1 MAPMTQLAKLFP
13 RKKRFAEEGLNSL
26 LTMNNGISKRH
37 FKEEL
42 RFERVVQAASLSVVL
57 LLKSNDRRDALMS
70 SESTTGLYESLFDLS
85 AILNLYFIKN
95 SCWLL
100 VMRCS
105 FCG

>member
-57 LLKSNDRRDALMS
+57 LIKKQRQERRLDELRINNW
-70 SESTTGLYESLFDLS
+70 F
-85 AILNLYFIKN
+85 
-95 SCWLL
+95 
-100 VMRCS
+100 V
-105 FCG
+105 